1 MSEAPRAK
9 PGRSRLRSV
18 LGLALAAVGLWF
30 GFAVLNLTDRAGE
43 LSSGEKALR
52 IVFGIVWFAFWIGA
66 IVYNALN
73 YRSAP
78 RSKKTG

>member
-1 MSEAPRAK
+1 MNEAPRAK
-9 PGRSRLRSV
+9 PGRSRLRAI
-18 LGLALAAVGLWF
+18 LGLVLAVAGLWF
-30 GFAVLNLTDRAGE
+30 GFVVLNLTDGAGE

-66 IVYNALN
+66 IVTNALN
-73 YRSAP
+73 YRSAA

>member
-1 MSEAPRAK
+1 MNEAAHAK
-9 PGRSRLRSV
+9 PGRSRLRSILGIV
-18 LGLALAAVGLWF
+18 LAVVAFWF
-30 GFAVLNLTDRAGE
+30 GFVVLNLTDGAGE

-73 YRSAP
+73 YRSAS
-78 RSKKTG
+78 RSRKTG